1 MLQRPGTALVP
12 IELPTDLPT
21 AALRIILTAAVVATS
36 SFGGNSLLTTNLTGH
51 PAVVLP
57 NGFNPDGTPVSLA
70 FPGRLF
76 GEADVLALAEA
87 YQGATEFQTRRPPK
101 FG

>member
-1 MLQRPGTALVP
+1 VEYIQANRIRSMLMNKVD
-12 IELPTDLPT
+12 EV
-21 AALRIILTAAVVATS
+21 LRDVDVVATP

-57 NGFNPDGTPVSLA
+57 NGFNPDGTPVSVA
-70 FPGRLF
+70 FLGRLF

-87 YQGATEFQTRRPPK
+87 YQGATEFHTRRPPK